1 MTETAHRLRMMA
13 IRSAN
18 TMPGQGKPIH
28 YSDEWFT
35 PAHIPASLGEFDLD
49 PCAGP
54 SNHARRNIRL
64 PECGLSIPW
73 EGRVWLN
80 PPYSNVHEWLAR
92 LIEHGQ
98 GTALVNARPETLW
111 FQKAVST
118 AKAVFWP
125 RGRINFIRP
134 DGKPTHPP
142 VGSCLIAYGDDAEAL
157 AACTLPGRLMWLSPS
172 PSLPL
177 SQSRSPH
184 PPRPR
189 R

>member
-35 PAHIPASLGEFDLD
+35 PAHIPAALGLFDLD

-80 PPYSNVHEWLAR
+80 PPYSTIDAWLDR
-92 LIEHGQ
+92 LAAHGA
-98 GTALVNARPETLW
+98 GTAIVNARPETQW
-111 FQKAVST
+111 FQKAIET
-118 AKAVFWP
+118 AKSVFWLK
-125 RGRINFIRP
+125 GRVNFIRP
-134 DGKPTHPP
+134 DRIATNAP
-142 VGSCLIAYGDDAEAL
+142 VGSCLIAYGDEDAEAL
-157 AACTLPGRLMWLSPS
+157 AACTLPGRLMWLSA
-172 PSLPL
+172 L
-177 SQSRSPH
+177 RS
-184 PPRPR
+184 
-189 R
+189 